1 MSENL
6 EIKSLGSRGE
16 GIANGPDGPIFVPYT
31 LPSETVMAETAGNRG
46 FASEILTPSPD
57 RVAPFCRHFTSCGGC
72 ATQHMAPPL
81 YANWKRGL
89 LVTALQRAGLEAEI
103 PALVDAHCAG
113 RRRVTLHVR
122 YAGTG
127 RAMRAEAGFMQARS
141 HTLIDLDACP
151 ILVPALA
158 PAPAIARAI
167 GNVLKGRAKPL
178 DVQVTATLTG
188 LDIDIRGSGRPSETE
203 RLALGA
209 LVGEHNLARLSVH
222 GELVLA
228 ARMPLIAMG
237 KAAVVPPPASF
248 LQATESGEAT
258 LAKLVGEATAGAKRV
273 ADLFCGVGPFAL
285 RLAEK
290 SAVAACDSNAPS
302 IAALKTAA
310 ARTQGL
316 KPIAATERDLFRRP
330 LTATELNGFDAL
342 VFDPPRAGAEAQ
354 ARQIAASRVA
364 RVVAVSCDPGT
375 FARDAKLLVAGGY
388 RLERITPVDQFRH
401 SAHLELVATFSR

>member
-1 MSENL
+1 MSDIL
-6 EIKSLGSRGE
+6 TIDSLGARGE
-16 GIANGPDGPIFVPYT
+16 GIASGPAGPIFVPYT
-31 LPSETVMAETAGNRG
+31 LPGETIAAETAGDRG
-46 FASEILTPSPD
+46 YAGDILSPSPE
-57 RVAPFCRHFTSCGGC
+57 RIAPFCRHFTQCGGC
-72 ATQHMAPPL
+72 ATQHMAPAL
-81 YANWKRGL
+81 YAAWKRGL
-89 LVTALQRAGLEAEI
+89 LVTALQRLGPEVETA
-103 PALVDAHCAG
+103 PLVDAHGAG

-127 RAMRAEAGFMQARS
+127 RAMRAQAGFMRARS

-151 ILVPALA
+151 ILVPALK
-158 PAPAIARAI
+158 PAPALARAI
-167 GNVLKGRAKPL
+167 GQVLKGRAKPL

-188 LDIDIRGSGRPSETE
+188 LDVDIRGSGQPSEAE

-209 LVGEHNLARLSVH
+209 LVGEHDLARLSVH
-222 GELVLA
+222 GALVLA
-228 ARMPLIAMG
+228 ARTPIIAMG
-237 KAAVVPPPASF
+237 KAGVVPPPASF
-248 LQATESGEAT
+248 LQATEAGEAR
-258 LAKLVGEATAGAKRV
+258 LGALVSAAMAGAKRS
-273 ADLFCGVGPFAL
+273 ADLFCGMGPFAL

-290 SAVAACDSNAPS
+290 SAVAAFDSAGPA

-330 LTATELNGFDAL
+330 LTATELNAFDAL

-375 FARDAKLLVAGGY
+375 FVRDARVLIAGGY
-388 RLERITPVDQFRH
+388 RLERVTPVDQFRH
-401 SAHLELVATFSR
+401 SAHLELVAVFSR